1 MINNSWSEGPKYSAV
16 KMHLSEITGPL
27 CHISADY
34 CEIQPNGAAVNMI
47 MTVFMVWGKEVWWAP
62 SSEPNVLSNV
72 SGQMKTLPLISW
84 QMAALLS

>member
-1 MINNSWSEGPKYSAV
+1 MLSLTHKSCLYHISYDINNSWSEGPKYSAV

-47 MTVFMVWGKEVWWAP
+47 MTVFMV
-62 SSEPNVLSNV
+62 
-72 SGQMKTLPLISW
+72 
-84 QMAALLS
+84 